1 MNASTRVNNIYK
13 CIKETFSVDALL
25 RARRLE
31 QISLSQVRN
40 QQHLRYLHICKEQD
54 HLPPFLLAKPPINH
68 PKVWAIAR
76 KTGWSYLCVLISNCH
91 HKLINL
97 SNKSTQLTKTLS
109 TTVDQDSLSKLD
121 QAISSRC
128 GHLRNTIIERHEK
141 KSRWHSTSD
150 SEHNIMNKWVINLSN
165 NEIDL
170 LRKGLNFVG
179 TPRRVPKKEILASVE
194 QVSRISQTKQKN
206 DIRAGVF
213 SILKHAKPLSA
224 QNLNRGEKK
233 AIKDLRSED
242 TIIIT
247 KADKGNAMVIMD
259 KAKYTEQVNEMLGDQ
274 TVYTRI
280 TDKRRNPTKRTETD
294 LENILK
300 EL

>member
-1 MNASTRVNNIYK
+1 
-13 CIKETFSVDALL
+13 
-25 RARRLE
+25 
-31 QISLSQVRN
+31 
-40 QQHLRYLHICKEQD
+40 
-54 HLPPFLLAKPPINH
+54 
-68 PKVWAIAR
+68 
-76 KTGWSYLCVLISNCH
+76 
-91 HKLINL
+91 L
-97 SNKSTQLTKTLS
+97 SNY
-109 TTVDQDSLSKLD
+109 
-121 QAISSRC
+121 
-128 GHLRNTIIERHEK
+128 
-141 KSRWHSTSD
+141 
-150 SEHNIMNKWVINLSN
+150 
-165 NEIDL
+165 EIDL